1 MNKNIRLSKEEKNI
15 VNLAEKGKL
24 VSVKNKKK
32 EIKKYSQIAKQT
44 LRKNKTIS
52 IRISEA
58 DLLKL
63 KAKAIEEGVPYQTL
77 ISSSL
82 HKMVN
87 VKNNKV

>member
-15 VNLAEKGKL
+15 INLAEKGKL

-32 EIKKYSQIAKQT
+32 EIGKYSQIAKQT

-52 IRISEA
+52 IRISEV

-87 VKNNKV
+87 IKDKA